1 MDLARALVFAALF
14 SAIAL
19 IALNTAVNDSDF
31 NKPDYVIGR

>member
-1 MDLARALVFAALF
+1 VDLARALILAALF
-14 SAIAL
+14 SALVL